1 MTKYSSWNHY
11 FRHNN
16 WSVADLCPPGL
27 ATLSAEEREL
37 IGASLQQFQLG
48 EGSDGL
54 GLLRRANEFSKRH
67 NVDSL
72 PEAMQRFVCEEQRH
86 SAVLGLFLDRE
97 SIPRLQNHWADH
109 LFRRIRNLAGFEL
122 MLTVLVTAEFIAIP
136 YYTAIH
142 DATKSECLRRIAK
155 RILSDEAQHLEFQA
169 ENLGLCAASRGEL
182 GRLGTIA
189 FQWVVLSLASALVY
203 SMHKRLFEAAG
214 FTPLRFW
221 SMAFE
226 AHKAVFQK
234 LTRGALPVAEPV
246 EAYLR

>member
-16 WSVADLCPPGL
+16 WSAADLCPPGV
-27 ATLSAEEREL
+27 ATLSAQEREL

-97 SIPRLQNHWADH
+97 SIPRLQHHWVDH

-136 YYTAIH
+136 YYMMRPNLNVCGGSRSAFSAMRRNILNFRLRTWGFVRQAGVNWG
-142 DATKSECLRRIAK
+142 DSERSHFSGWC
-155 RILSDEAQHLEFQA
+155 
-169 ENLGLCAASRGEL
+169 
-182 GRLGTIA
+182 
-189 FQWVVLSLASALVY
+189 
-203 SMHKRLFEAAG
+203 
-214 FTPLRFW
+214 
-221 SMAFE
+221 
-226 AHKAVFQK
+226 
-234 LTRGALPVAEPV
+234 
-246 EAYLR
+246 